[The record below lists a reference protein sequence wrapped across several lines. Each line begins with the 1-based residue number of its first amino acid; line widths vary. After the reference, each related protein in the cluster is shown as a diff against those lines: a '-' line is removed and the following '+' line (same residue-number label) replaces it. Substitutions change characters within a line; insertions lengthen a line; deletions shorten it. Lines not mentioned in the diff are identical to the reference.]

1 MSFDDKLRLYLRG
14 GSREGPAI
22 NRARGEVLMGQLT
35 AEIDRLESMRKQLA
49 DEMRRRNQLAS
60 TDV

>member
-1 MSFDDKLRLYLRG
+1 
-14 GSREGPAI
+14 
-22 NRARGEVLMGQLT
+22 MGQLT